1 MFVLVKGN
9 LTLQSNATISMTAR
23 GSSASDPSGNVF
35 IWGTQSIPA
44 TGGSG
49 ANGVQIAATAD
60 QNLYSVGTGV
70 NRANGTAGSNGTN
83 RGTGGGGSGFRFGGT
98 SGGAGTAGQGNNG
111 GAGDRPGLPAGFGG
125 GGGGAGGVGANAT
138 ANNFSNIDIYI
149 SNYRVAIQK
158 VVSIDYVGENNAT
171 EAHSG
176 LVGGTW
182 TNTAAI
188 TSIKLFSAGGNLV
201 QYSTATLYGILN
213 T

>member
-1 MFVLVKGN
+1 MANTFDKIQTVTV
-9 LTLQSNATISMTAR
+9 
-23 GSSASDPSGNVF
+23 GSGGAASIEF
-35 IWGTQSIPA
+35 TSIPA
-44 TGGSG
+44 TYTDLRIHLSG
-49 ANGVQIAATAD
+49 RT
-60 QNLYSVGTGV
+60 L
-70 NRANGTAGSNGTN
+70 
-83 RGTGGGGSGFRFGGT
+83 
-98 SGGAGTAGQGNNG
+98 QGNVY
-111 GAGDRPGLPAGFGG
+111 
-125 GGGGAGGVGANAT
+125 GGGALQFNSDTGSNYRWKRLRRDNSGVFSDQANPATAITNWDMVGANAT

-176 LVGGTW
+176 LIGGTW